1 MPTGTVKTPDF
12 AGATIG
18 GQPLFHD
25 LPSRIDERSALSPK
39 IWREPGGA
47 MVSTLSRGRTD
58 REVPICTFSSIKPAK
73 PLPLTRLGLRSLIA
87 ASGRMILNYSV

>member
-1 MPTGTVKTPDF
+1 
-12 AGATIG
+12 
-18 GQPLFHD
+18 
-25 LPSRIDERSALSPK
+25 
-39 IWREPGGA
+39 

-87 ASGRMILNYSV
+87 ALGRMILNYSVCITFRKLAMSSLTGRFTLSLASGSATRD